1 MVGGISLLR
10 EDVSP
15 PRFETSRHRTDPPYL
30 RVQEHLPVQ
39 SPIPRLP
46 AAAWDVR
53 QDTPPSEVILS
64 SNRENKSELQQP
76 QSSFPVVPL
85 PSQFSEFES
94 YTPVGLHLQPGSPPV
109 SKTSNPLMQQQ
120 SVQDTHPTEQI
131 FSLPLARTDNPEVY
145 IEAQSFAD
153 SRNAQEDGSSVDQ
166 STAKTWFAQRGPTP
180 RPGSP
185 SRTPS
190 SLPERYLA
198 GDTPSPVEILATPP
212 PVSPAPPPRGSP
224 PVASV
229 PASPHSERVAP
240 EHTHSYMTSPRPTP
254 SPPPHAVQRE
264 ARQGIDSGRTQAPE
278 PENEPSHALAPT
290 KNEKVEEE
298 LADLLPEPMA
308 VDDSTR
314 KPALPLELVP
324 EGDAPVM
331 PVVSPAIQHSEP
343 ELGHKLEGEGGDF
356 HVTEPAASRD
366 SSATPSTCI
375 KAEVH
380 PEADNVDTFLPI
392 SSPPEVDCKS
402 ARKFEGSHDIV
413 GMDVDV
419 DEELLSLIED
429 RPPIRRVQPRSASA
443 QAPRVGEESE
453 QGPAVSR
460 ASATVTDEEPEP
472 DSALPPIQRT
482 KKGAS
487 TTAAKKKKQETAS
500 KPPTKA
506 KQPQKS
512 RAKPAAKTRAK
523 LGVEEPKDACK
534 SILKP
539 AGAGARSRSTSVM
552 PANDS
557 KEDNAP
563 EGEVEESDKEDD
575 KLYCVCKTRYNEDRV
590 MIACDRCDEW
600 YHTQCV
606 NMPDLEIDL
615 VDQFTC
621 PPCVK
626 KNPELRTTW
635 KRRCLYGLRHEN
647 PSSPSACH
655 KPARGAFSKYC
666 SDECGKKYMEMHISK
681 WESSG
686 GNRDALWEEVKHAE
700 KREGVVVRL
709 DENIGRTS
717 AGGEVHVNGTR
728 ESLPEVPS
736 KCRVEWE
743 IGRLNAR
750 LEEVVKQREVVK
762 LEMDMVLWREKL
774 VNLAAQRAAKMDE
787 CGWDQRLC
795 FGKEEWTDFG
805 AEVLDS
811 YEEKTEHG
819 NDTMHVDDTSSSHG
833 EWWCVGKKKCER
845 HAGWQ
850 KLRMAEVSFDKE
862 TKEGVLVKLT
872 TCEREIRKRIEDI
885 LYPRAHSTSQKAL
898 VPLSPGLRLN
908 GTHNS

>member
-1 MVGGISLLR
+1 MSPQRMAIASLLCPDDQPSPAHEPGRVRHPEKPRTIDALLHPAPVPASTQPHPMIVTTTTTAAGAALSTPGTSPSQHRAMSSSFSYSPTDSIRHPFPSPRYSPLHSTRTPFAGLQALVHVASEEHRRISTLDREREHPDSRLHYHHNYNYPRHPDIDYHHRPNKRLRVSRSASPSRPPSPNTDTHPSTPPPPFQSEQHAARGRSASGSSQHRQPPPDSQYSRSYVHLVHPTSRVPHPSTFFPPVSHSQHSPLLPSPPIHLSRALPSPSRHPPLHSLLPQPQSSPQSTRPPPFSGAAFTSTTSVPRMVGGISLLR

-46 AAAWDVR
+46 AVAWDVR

-94 YTPVGLHLQPGSPPV
+94 HTAVGLHLQPGSLPV
-109 SKTSNPLMQQQ
+109 GKTSNLLMQQR
-120 SVQDTHPTEQI
+120 SVQDTHPTEQV
-131 FSLPLARTDNPEVY
+131 FSLPLARTDNSEVY

-153 SRNAQEDGSSVDQ
+153 SRDAQEDGSSVDQ
-166 STAKTWFAQRGPTP
+166 STAKTWSAQRGPTP
-180 RPGSP
+180 HPGSP

-190 SLPERYLA
+190 SLPERNLA

-240 EHTHSYMTSPRPTP
+240 EHTYSYMTSPRPTP

-278 PENEPSHALAPT
+278 PENEPSQALAPT

-314 KPALPLELVP
+314 KPALPLELVL
-324 EGDAPVM
+324 GDAPVM
-331 PVVSPAIQHSEP
+331 PVVSPAIQHLEP
-343 ELGHKLEGEGGDF
+343 ELGLKLEGEGGDF
-356 HVTEPAASRD
+356 HVTEPAASRG

-402 ARKFEGSHDIV
+402 ARKFEGSHDMV
-413 GMDVDV
+413 GMDIDV

-500 KPPTKA
+500 K
-506 KQPQKS
+506 
-512 RAKPAAKTRAK
+512 
-523 LGVEEPKDACK
+523 
-534 SILKP
+534 
-539 AGAGARSRSTSVM
+539 
-552 PANDS
+552 
-557 KEDNAP
+557 
-563 EGEVEESDKEDD
+563 
-575 KLYCVCKTRYNEDRV
+575 
-590 MIACDRCDEW
+590 
-600 YHTQCV
+600 
-606 NMPDLEIDL
+606 
-615 VDQFTC
+615 
-621 PPCVK
+621 
-626 KNPELRTTW
+626 
-635 KRRCLYGLRHEN
+635 
-647 PSSPSACH
+647 
-655 KPARGAFSKYC
+655 
-666 SDECGKKYMEMHISK
+666 
-681 WESSG
+681 
-686 GNRDALWEEVKHAE
+686 
-700 KREGVVVRL
+700 VRL
-709 DENIGRTS
+709 FIFS
-717 AGGEVHVNGTR
+717 
-728 ESLPEVPS
+728 
-736 KCRVEWE
+736 
-743 IGRLNAR
+743 
-750 LEEVVKQREVVK
+750 
-762 LEMDMVLWREKL
+762 
-774 VNLAAQRAAKMDE
+774 
-787 CGWDQRLC
+787 
-795 FGKEEWTDFG
+795 
-805 AEVLDS
+805 
-811 YEEKTEHG
+811 
-819 NDTMHVDDTSSSHG
+819 
-833 EWWCVGKKKCER
+833 
-845 HAGWQ
+845 
-850 KLRMAEVSFDKE
+850 
-862 TKEGVLVKLT
+862 
-872 TCEREIRKRIEDI
+872 
-885 LYPRAHSTSQKAL
+885 
-898 VPLSPGLRLN
+898 
-908 GTHNS
+908 